1 MILFFNVFNTHVD
14 YGLNVVVVQGID
26 DRLALLAVFDQ
37 PCIFQNSQLM
47 GNCRHTHAEFFG
59 DVANAHLALKKQIE
73 NFDACA
79 VAHDREKFREIEKM
93 LVIGEIYLIYYFVMG
108 LMLATDGRYFMI
120 MLHYMP
126 PWFDS

>member
-73 NFDACA
+73 YLDACA

-93 LVIGEIYLIYYFVMG
+93 LGERVDEFIESYPEKG
-108 LMLATDGRYFMI
+108 E
-120 MLHYMP
+120 
-126 PWFDS
+126 